1 MNSYRIIIFNYGGY
15 NLAKPFKCIYL
26 MAIQMEESCVNF
38 LIGMEEFI
46 KYQEMKFQIL
56 LIEKIL
62 KILGFI
68 FFWEKMKIIV
78 ILFILV
84 KQKKYLQE

>member
-1 MNSYRIIIFNYGGY
+1 MEVI
-15 NLAKPFKCIYL
+15 
-26 MAIQMEESCVNF
+26 MAFSKTIQMYIFDGNPNGRIMVNF

-68 FFWEKMKIIV
+68 FFWKR
-78 ILFILV
+78 
-84 KQKKYLQE
+84 